1 MDQNRDRQGGD
12 TSESEEKD
20 PGSEMGGGTGS
31 GSEMGGGTGSGSQP
45 GMGSGSDTGSD
56 TGSGSNGGFDP
67 GSDVDQQSHT
77 HGESQTEE

>member
-20 PGSEMGGGTGS
+20 P

>member
-1 MDQNRDRQGGD
+1 M
-12 TSESEEKD
+12 
-20 PGSEMGGGTGS
+20 GGTGS
-31 GSEMGGGTGSGSQP
+31 DT
-45 GMGSGSDTGSD
+45 GMGSGSD